1 MCDYSLMAFPNRL
14 AKNREHLVVHQ
25 FACGAI
31 GLASPANLPADR
43 RSLLAR
49 VSATWRIFWG
59 RTPKLGA
66 VVAVC
71 VPDGARLLVMDIPE
85 YLQRDM
91 NVGNREDVIFRQL
104 SGSSFQYRDAI
115 RFRNGRQI
123 LLQKLRVGQRV
134 RVLDLG
140 GENVE
145 NEAVLL
151 DRQVGIWRSEE
162 VEVAARTRSPI
173 IQPALNTSVF

>member
-1 MCDYSLMAFPNRL
+1 M
-14 AKNREHLVVHQ
+14 
-25 FACGAI
+25 
-31 GLASPANLPADR
+31 
-43 RSLLAR
+43 
-49 VSATWRIFWG
+49 
-59 RTPKLGA
+59 

-85 YLQRDM
+85 YLQRDL
-91 NVGNREDVIFRQL
+91 NVGRREDVIFRQL

-123 LLQKLRVGQRV
+123 LLQKLREGQRV

-151 DRQVGIWRSEE
+151 DDRARIWRNEE
-162 VEVAARTRSPI
+162 IEVAAHTRSPI
-173 IQPALNTSVF
+173 NEPTLNTSVS